1 MIHSPRKPSPK
12 QYLLQ
17 LGAFIIHKKLNRVRD
32 EVSTLGY
39 FTHIKEIN
47 RKLDSYCP
55 IVGENL
61 NEDETKALIL
71 KLNSE
76 GSGPVPLKDK
86 KGRCYF

>member
-1 MIHSPRKPSPK
+1 MIHSPRKPSSK

-17 LGAFIIHKKLNRVRD
+17 LGAFIVDKNLNRVRD

-47 RKLDSYCP
+47 RELDSYCP

-61 NEDETKALIL
+61 NEDEAKALIV
-71 KLNSE
+71 KLNS
-76 GSGPVPLKDK
+76 GG
-86 KGRCYF
+86 F